1 MATIKRVI
9 LMERLLSMNVYE
21 IIKRKRD
28 GLELSEKEIGFL
40 IDGFVTGRIPDYQ
53 ITAFL
58 MAVYFKGMCAR
69 ECVDLTMAMT
79 NSGDQ
84 VDLSAI
90 QGSKVDKH
98 STGGVGDKTTLVLAP
113 LVAASGGIVAKMTG
127 RELGHTGGTVDKL
140 ESIPGFQVELSQ
152 DKFIGIVNDIHVSL
166 IAQTA
171 SLAPADKQ
179 IYALRNVTATV
190 DSIPLIASSIM
201 SKKLAAGSD
210 GIVLDVKTGRGAF
223 TPSYED
229 ALELAKTMV
238 DIGEGAGRKMVA
250 LITGMEQPLG
260 NAIGNTIEVK
270 EAIDTLRG
278 NGPGDLIEL
287 VTELGSDMLLVS
299 GVVAAR
305 EKARSIITK
314 NLANDTGLNRLA
326 DLIIAQG
333 GNSAVLDKMDLLPQP
348 AQKIEVTS
356 RAAGYVAAINA
367 LEVGLAAKILGA
379 GRKTK
384 DDAID
389 HSIGIYLKKKVGDKV
404 AVGEPLA
411 VFYSDGDEAKI
422 EPARKKFIAAYTFDL
437 NKIDPPKLIHARITK
452 DGVEEL

>member
-1 MATIKRVI
+1 
-9 LMERLLSMNVYE
+9 MNVYE

-28 GLELSEKEIGFL
+28 GLELSQQQIEFL
-40 IDGFVTGRIPDYQ
+40 IDGFVNGRIPDYQ

-58 MAVYFKGMCAR
+58 MAVYFKGMGAR
-69 ECVDLTMAMT
+69 ECVDLTMAMA
-79 NSGDQ
+79 NSGDR

-90 QGSKVDKH
+90 EGRKVDKH

-140 ESIPGFQVELSQ
+140 ESIPGFQVALSQ
-152 DKFIGIVNDIHVSL
+152 EKFVGIVNDIQVSL

-171 SLAPADKQ
+171 RLAPADKL

-210 GIVLDVKTGRGAF
+210 AIVLDVKTGRGAF
-223 TPSYED
+223 TPAYED

-238 DIGEGAGRKMVA
+238 TIGEGAGRTVVA
-250 LITGMEQPLG
+250 LITGMDQPLG
-260 NAIGNTIEVK
+260 CAIGNAVEVR

-278 NGPGDLIEL
+278 KGPADLVEL

-299 GVVAAR
+299 GVVPAR
-305 EKARSIITK
+305 AQARSIIAK
-314 NLANDTGLNRLA
+314 NLANDNALNRLA
-326 DLIIAQG
+326 DLITAQG
-333 GNSAVLDKMDLLPQP
+333 GDPAVVGKTELLPQP
-348 AQKIEVTS
+348 AQKIEITS
-356 RAAGYVAAINA
+356 RASGYVSAIDA

-379 GRKTK
+379 GRQTK
-384 DDAID
+384 DEAID
-389 HSIGIYLKKKVGDKV
+389 HSIGICLKKKIGDQV
-404 AVGEPLA
+404 QAGEPLA
-411 VFYSDGDEAKI
+411 VFYSDGDQVKI
-422 EPARKKFIAAYTFDL
+422 EPAVKKFLAAYSFES
-437 NKIDPPKLIHARITK
+437 NRVEPPKLIHARVTR
-452 DGVEEL
+452 DGVEDL

>member
-1 MATIKRVI
+1 MTPYELIK
-9 LMERLLSMNVYE
+9 
-21 IIKRKRD
+21 KKRD
-28 GLELSEKEIGFL
+28 GLALSKKEIGFL
-40 IDGFVTGRIPDYQ
+40 IDGFVNGQIPDYQ
-53 ITAFL
+53 MTAFL
-58 MAVYFKGMCAR
+58 MAVYFKGMSDR
-69 ECVDLTMAMT
+69 ECVELTMAMA

-90 QGSKVDKH
+90 RGFKVDKH

-140 ESIPGFQVELSQ
+140 ESIPGLQVELTR
-152 DKFIGIVNDIHVSL
+152 DKFAEIVNDVHVSV

-171 SLAPADKQ
+171 SLAPADRL

-223 TPSYED
+223 TTSYEK
-229 ALELAKTMV
+229 ALHLAKTMV
-238 DIGEGAGRKMVA
+238 DIGEGAGRRMA
-250 LITGMEQPLG
+250 AWITGMEQPLG
-260 NAIGNTIEVK
+260 YAVGNAVEVS

-278 NGPGDLIEL
+278 RGPGDLVDLIM
-287 VTELGSDMLLVS
+287 ELGSDMLLISGIVS
-299 GVVAAR
+299 SR
-305 EKARSIITK
+305 NKAKSRIAD
-314 NLANDTGLNRLA
+314 NLANQKGLKRLV

-333 GNSAVLDKMDLLPQP
+333 GDPSVVDNPNLLPQP
-348 AQKIEVTS
+348 NTKIEVKSETP
-356 RAAGYVAAINA
+356 GYVSAIDP
-367 LEVGLAAKILGA
+367 LEVGLASKILGA

-384 DDAID
+384 DDTID
-389 HSIGIYLKKKVGDKV
+389 YSVGIYLKKKIGDKV
-404 AVGEPLA
+404 KVGDPLA
-411 VFYSDGDEAKI
+411 VLYSNGDEEKI
-422 EPARKKFIAAYTFDL
+422 GPARKKILTAYAFNS
-437 NKIDPPKLIHARITK
+437 NKIDPPKLIYARVTR

>member
-1 MATIKRVI
+1 
-9 LMERLLSMNVYE
+9 MNVYE
-21 IIKRKRD
+21 LIKKKRD
-28 GLELSEKEIGFL
+28 GLELSKREIGFL
-40 IDGFVTGRIPDYQ
+40 IDGFVNGQIPDYQ
-53 ITAFL
+53 MTAFL
-58 MAVYFKGMCAR
+58 MAVYFKGMSDR
-69 ECVDLTMAMT
+69 ECVELTMAMA

-90 QGSKVDKH
+90 QGFKVDKH

-140 ESIPGFQVELSQ
+140 ESIPGLQVELNR
-152 DKFIGIVNDIHVSL
+152 DKFAEIVNDVHVSV

-171 SLAPADKQ
+171 SLAPADRL

-223 TPSYED
+223 TTSYEKT
-229 ALELAKTMV
+229 LHLAKTMV
-238 DIGEGAGRKMVA
+238 DIGEGAGRRMVA
-250 LITGMEQPLG
+250 WITGMDQPLG
-260 NAIGNTIEVK
+260 QAVGNAIEVS

-278 NGPGDLIEL
+278 RGPGDLVDLIM
-287 VTELGSDMLLVS
+287 ELGSDMLLISGIVS
-299 GVVAAR
+299 SR
-305 EKARSIITK
+305 NKAKSRIAD
-314 NLANDTGLNRLA
+314 NLANQKGLKRLV

-333 GNSAVLDKMDLLPQP
+333 GDPSVVDNPNLLPQP
-348 AQKIEVTS
+348 NAKIEVKSETP
-356 RAAGYVAAINA
+356 GYVSAIDS
-367 LEVGLAAKILGA
+367 LEVGLASKILGA

-384 DDAID
+384 DDTID
-389 HSIGIYLKKKVGDKV
+389 YSVGIYLKKKIGDKV
-404 AVGEPLA
+404 KVGDPLA
-411 VFYSDGDEAKI
+411 VLYSNGDEEKI
-422 EPARKKFIAAYTFDL
+422 GPARKKILTAYSF
-437 NKIDPPKLIHARITK
+437 NSHKIDPPKLIYARITR